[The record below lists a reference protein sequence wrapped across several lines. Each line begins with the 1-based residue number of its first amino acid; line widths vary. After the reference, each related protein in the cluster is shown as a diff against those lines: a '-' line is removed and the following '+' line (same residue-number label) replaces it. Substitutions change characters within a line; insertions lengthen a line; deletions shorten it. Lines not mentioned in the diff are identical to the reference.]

1 LGDWLMLLMLLFGGA
16 CFFNRAGAAF
26 GFVLKAAV
34 RTSRMPKNKRYP
46 LKIEGVWHYSQ
57 VKRAHFRH
65 SERIAQ
71 FDRPLVW
78 LLK

>member
-1 LGDWLMLLMLLFGGA
+1 LDDWLMLLMLLFGGA
-16 CFFNRAGAAF
+16 YFFNRAGAAF
-26 GFVLKAAV
+26 GFVAKAAGSAS
-34 RTSRMPKNKRYP
+34 RTLKNKRHP

-71 FDRPLVW
+71 FDRPLV
-78 LLK
+78 